1 MLRDYIHDY
10 VTSDRS
16 LHWSVICR
24 VMGSPAR
31 ICMIPMQDYLGLDN
45 TCRINTPSTLGTNWK
60 WRLLDGEFT
69 SDLQNK
75 IKKLVRIYQ
84 RN

>member
-1 MLRDYIHDY
+1 
-10 VTSDRS
+10 
-16 LHWSVICR
+16 
-24 VMGSPAR
+24 MGSPAR

>member
-1 MLRDYIHDY
+1 MYKHRLDGDKRAGDFIAME
-10 VTSDRS
+10 
-16 LHWSVICR
+16 
-24 VMGSPAR
+24 MGSAAVLC
-31 ICMIPMQDYLGLDN
+31 IVPMQDYLGLDN